1 MDKKKKFSLAYFLI
15 VFFEAM
21 LIGVG
26 GILPGIS
33 GGVLCVIFGFYKPL
47 VDTLAD
53 PFHRLVPNLK
63 MMVPLALGAA
73 AGFLCLARLVANIMQ
88 SNSILATCVFAGLI
102 IGTLPDMWRD
112 AGKTPRRKSSWIA
125 LILTT
130 VVFLSFFMYLKLG
143 RSISVTPNIAWY
155 LMCGVVWG
163 ISIVVPGLSS
173 SSTLIFLGLYQPMV
187 DGVSRLRLD
196 VILPILVGII
206 GSVVLLS
213 RAVNKLYDKHH
224 SVASHIIIGIVI
236 ATTIPI
242 LPYSFESAGE
252 LALCVLCFV
261 LGIIV
266 ALGVSYICPKLAA
279 KANAE

>member
-53 PFHRLVPNLK
+53 PVHRLVPNLK
-63 MMVPLALGAA
+63 MIVPLALGSA
-73 AGFLCLARLVANIMQ
+73 AGFLCLARLVASIME

-112 AGKTPRRKSSWIA
+112 AGKTPRRKSSWVA

-130 VVFLSFFMYLKLG
+130 VIFLSFFMYLKLG

-155 LMCGVVWG
+155 LLCGVVWG

-187 DGVSRLRLD
+187 DGVSRLRAD
-196 VILPILVGII
+196 VIIPILIGIV
-206 GSVVLLS
+206 GSVILLS
-213 RAVNKLYDKHH
+213 RGVNKLYDKHH
-224 SVASHIIIGIVI
+224 SIASHIIIGIVI

-252 LALCVLCFV
+252 FALSALCFV
-261 LGIIV
+261 LGIFA
-266 ALGVSYICPKLAA
+266 ALAVSYICPKLAA